1 MSLWEPNYKE
11 RGFALTR
18 ISFHQKLDRLRER
31 LLEMAGLAEQ
41 AVQFAI
47 DAQSGAERATLLIVR
62 RNEVAINLAD
72 REIDEMAMD
81 LLAMEQPM
89 ARDLRFILAAIKI
102 NSDLERIG
110 DQSMAIALL
119 GEELAQHQRF
129 TLPVDIPRMAG
140 LSIAMLRTAL
150 EALTRSDA
158 ELAATVLVMDDAV
171 DEMNRLF
178 KQILLECISQD
189 SAAAHAAVNLLFIAR
204 NLERIADHATNMAE
218 GVIFWVRGADVRHGW
233 ERQAG

>member
-1 MSLWEPNYKE
+1 MS
-11 RGFALTR
+11 TR

-41 AVQFAI
+41 GVQFAI
-47 DAQSGAERATLLIVR
+47 DAQSGAERATLLRVR
-62 RNEVAINLAD
+62 RNEVAINSTD

-89 ARDLRFILAAIKI
+89 AGDLRFILAAVKI

-110 DQSMAIALL
+110 DQSMAIAVLS
-119 GEELAQHQRF
+119 EELAQHQRF
-129 TLPVDIPRMAG
+129 NLPVDIPRMAG

-158 ELAATVLVMDDAV
+158 ELAATVLEMDDAV
-171 DEMNRLF
+171 DEMNRRF
-178 KQILLECISQD
+178 KQILLKCISQD

-218 GVIFWVRGADVRHGW
+218 GVIFLVRGADVRHGW

>member
-1 MSLWEPNYKE
+1 MS
-11 RGFALTR
+11 TR

-41 AVQFAI
+41 GVQFAI
-47 DAQSGAERATLLIVR
+47 DAQSGAERATLLRVR

-110 DQSMAIALL
+110 DQSMAIAVLS
-119 GEELAQHQRF
+119 EELAQHQRF
-129 TLPVDIPRMAG
+129 NLPVDIPRMAG

-158 ELAATVLVMDDAV
+158 ELAATVLVMDDAA
-171 DEMNRLF
+171 DEMNRRF

-218 GVIFWVRGADVRHGW
+218 SVIFWVRGADVRHGW
-233 ERQAG
+233 DRQAG

>member
-1 MSLWEPNYKE
+1 M
-11 RGFALTR
+11 TR

-41 AVQFAI
+41 GVQFAI
-47 DAQSGAERATLLIVR
+47 DAQSGAERATLLRVR

-89 ARDLRFILAAIKI
+89 ARDLRFILVAIKI

-119 GEELAQHQRF
+119 SEELAQHQGF
-129 TLPVDIPRMAG
+129 TLPVDIPRMGGFQSPCCAP
-140 LSIAMLRTAL
+140 
-150 EALTRSDA
+150 RSK
-158 ELAATVLVMDDAV
+158 
-171 DEMNRLF
+171 R
-178 KQILLECISQD
+178 
-189 SAAAHAAVNLLFIAR
+189 
-204 NLERIADHATNMAE
+204 
-218 GVIFWVRGADVRHGW
+218 
-233 ERQAG
+233 

>member
-1 MSLWEPNYKE
+1 
-11 RGFALTR
+11 
-18 ISFHQKLDRLRER
+18 
-31 LLEMAGLAEQ
+31 MAGLAEQ
-41 AVQFAI
+41 AVQFAL
-47 DAQSGAERATLLIVR
+47 DAQLAAEPATLLRVR
-62 RNEVAINLAD
+62 RNEVAINFAD
-72 REIDEMAMD
+72 REIDQMAMD

-119 GEELAQHQRF
+119 GEELAQDQRF

-158 ELAATVLVMDDAV
+158 ELAATVLAMDDAV
-171 DEMNRLF
+171 DEMNRRF

-189 SAAAHAAVNLLFIAR
+189 STAAHAAVNLLFIAR

-233 ERQAG
+233 ERQVG

>member
-1 MSLWEPNYKE
+1 
-11 RGFALTR
+11 
-18 ISFHQKLDRLRER
+18 
-31 LLEMAGLAEQ
+31 MAGLAEQ

-47 DAQSGAERATLLIVR
+47 DAQSGAERATLLRVR

-72 REIDEMAMD
+72 REIDEMALD

-129 TLPVDIPRMAG
+129 NFPVDIPRMAG

-158 ELAATVLVMDDAV
+158 ELAATVLIMDDAV
-171 DEMNRLF
+171 DEMNRRF

>member
-1 MSLWEPNYKE
+1 
-11 RGFALTR
+11 
-18 ISFHQKLDRLRER
+18 
-31 LLEMAGLAEQ
+31 MAGLAEQ
-41 AVQFAI
+41 GVQFAI
-47 DAQSGAERATLLIVR
+47 DAQSGTERATLLRVR
-62 RNEVAINLAD
+62 RNELAINLAD

-89 ARDLRFILAAIKI
+89 ARDLRFILTAIKI

-129 TLPVDIPRMAG
+129 TLPVDIPRMAE

-150 EALTRSDA
+150 EALTQCDA

-171 DEMNRLF
+171 DEMNRWF
-178 KQILLECISQD
+178 KQILLECIAQD

>member
-1 MSLWEPNYKE
+1 MKGDPT
-11 RGFALTR
+11 LTR
-18 ISFHQKLDRLRER
+18 ISFHQKLENLRES

-41 AVQFAI
+41 ALQFALET
-47 DAQSGAERATLLIVR
+47 QSGAELERSLRVR

-72 REIDEMAMD
+72 REIDQMAMD

-89 ARDLRFILAAIKI
+89 ASDLRFILAAIKI

-110 DQSMAIALL
+110 DQSLAIALL
-119 GEELAQHQRF
+119 GEELAQDQRF
-129 TLPVDIPRMAG
+129 TLPVDIPRMAE

-158 ELAATVLVMDDAV
+158 ELAATVLAMDDAV
-171 DEMNRLF
+171 DEMNRRF
-178 KQILLECISQD
+178 KEILLECISQD
-189 SAAAHAAVNLLFIAR
+189 PTAAHTAVNLLFISR

-218 GVIFWVRGADVRHGW
+218 GVIFWLRGADVRHGW
-233 ERQAG
+233 ERRAS

>member
-1 MSLWEPNYKE
+1 
-11 RGFALTR
+11 
-18 ISFHQKLDRLRER
+18 
-31 LLEMAGLAEQ
+31 MAGLAEQ
-41 AVQFAI
+41 GVQFAI
-47 DAQSGAERATLLIVR
+47 DAQSGTEQATLLRVR

-129 TLPVDIPRMAG
+129 TLPVDIPGMAG

-150 EALTRSDA
+150 EALMRSDA

-171 DEMNRLF
+171 DEMNRRF

-189 SAAAHAAVNLLFIAR
+189 SSAAHAAVNLLFIAR